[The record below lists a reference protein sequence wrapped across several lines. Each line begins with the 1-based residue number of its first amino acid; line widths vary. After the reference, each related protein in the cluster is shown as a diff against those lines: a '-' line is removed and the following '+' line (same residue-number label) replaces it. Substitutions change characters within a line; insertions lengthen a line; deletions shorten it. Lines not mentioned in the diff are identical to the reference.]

1 MIEENKCYIDEI
13 KEWIRRTEGV
23 GYIDCVPCPH
33 DDEFDFIIGM
43 AKNLLK
49 ELEQQ

>member
-13 KEWIRRTEGV
+13 KDWIIRTEDG
-23 GYIDCVPCPH
+23 GYIDCVSCVY

-49 ELEQQ
+49 ELEK